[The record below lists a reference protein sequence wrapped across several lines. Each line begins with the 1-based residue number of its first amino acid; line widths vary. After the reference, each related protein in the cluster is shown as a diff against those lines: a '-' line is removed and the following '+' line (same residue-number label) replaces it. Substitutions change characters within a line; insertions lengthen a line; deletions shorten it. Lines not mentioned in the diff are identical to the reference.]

1 VPWISYA
8 QNHEDVLLRRAFH
21 GIDRGRYIDV
31 GAADPE
37 IDSVTKS
44 FYDQGWSGINIEPHP
59 EFFRRLEADRDRDL
73 NLPVALGA
81 EAGSTTLFAVEG
93 YGELSTTVGMLA
105 DEYRADGRE
114 LVEHPVAVRTLA
126 EICEGLG
133 DQPIHFL
140 KIDVEGGELDVLSGA
155 DFSAFRPWIVLVESV
170 TFGTPTADQD
180 AWERILLDAGYSF
193 VWFDGLNRF
202 YVAAEHA
209 ELAEHFTV
217 PVNTTDDYTRPAQS
231 RAVAFLGRIAEV
243 LGLDPLAG
251 EHEVLERLTALRSD
265 RIAFEHTAD
274 SHASES
280 ESASERAAA
289 AESEVERLRQELDA
303 IWQQSWERERYIAWQ
318 AGEIQRSRYAEFE
331 AHQQLA
337 GFYRSASWRLSLPLR
352 VARRPNLYVRK
363 MLGR

>member
-1 VPWISYA
+1 MPWISYA
-8 QNHEDVLLRRAFH
+8 QNLEDVLLHRAFR

-44 FYDQGWSGINIEPHP
+44 FYEQGWSGINVEPHP
-59 EFFRRLEADRDRDL
+59 EFHRRLEADRERDL
-73 NLPVALGA
+73 NLQVALGSQR
-81 EAGSTTLFAVEG
+81 GSTTLFAVQG
-93 YGELSTTVGMLA
+93 YDELSTTVPAVA
-105 DEYRADGRE
+105 DEYRAAGRE
-114 LVEHPVAVRTLA
+114 LAEHSVAVSTLA

-133 DQPIHFL
+133 DQPVHFL
-140 KIDVEGGELDVLSGA
+140 KIDVEGSEFEVLSGA
-155 DFSAFRPWIVLVESV
+155 DFTTFRPWIIVVESV
-170 TFGTPTADQD
+170 RFGAPAADQD
-180 AWERILLDAGYSF
+180 AWERILVDAGYAF

-217 PVNTTDDYTRPAQS
+217 PVNTTDDYARPS
-231 RAVAFLGRIAEV
+231 EGRAGAFLGRIAEI
-243 LGLDPLAG
+243 LGLDPIAD

-274 SHASES
+274 SNASES
-280 ESASERAAA
+280 ESASERAGS
-289 AESEVERLRQELDA
+289 AEAEVSRLQRELDE

-318 AGEIQRSRYAEFE
+318 AGEIQRSRLAEFQ
-331 AHQQLA
+331 AHEQLA
-337 GFYRSASWRLSLPLR
+337 GYYRTASWRLALPLR
-352 VARRPNLYVRK
+352 VVRRPRLYVRK